1 MAFDDGVLGNLDN
14 SEAEADVT
22 NPETLNT
29 SLSNG
34 IELASTVIDSQS
46 VFNASDNMKGDV
58 EISED
63 GSASFSFSA
72 DDIQDISLESDGSLA
87 IRFSQGDGYE
97 TLNIKNFE
105 DIANGP
111 GCFTLSDGSEI
122 DTQLLYNELC
132 DDMGICKVERPD
144 AGDLLD
150 VALEGD
156 KQYDLKFDINDS
168 NDISQNNDEVSQE
181 MTLTFDDG
189 AQIKFQTAQ
198 DLVESGDGEGLSEAG
213 SSDFLSALDVI
224 QELSTR
230 MEFLEQEIIKS
241 QGDNPETIQE
251 LASLEGDLAMQL
263 SNLEPASGE
272 EMFSSEG
279 SITTTNMQDAS
290 YALMGQ
296 SKQNDNILDLES
308 EDQES
313 TDMAA
318 LAEQLADVAPAA
330 GDSGASGSGSGGG
343 YGYQSSFDAQGIIAI
358 DDVGAIGPTQL
369 QYGIEFN
376 QDDVF
381 PDDEGDDNKPEVPVD
396 DAPEIIGAVKIL
408 DETSGF
414 ALSDHGVLDFDFGDN
429 GGGEISSSDNFISSG
444 SLTGGALSS
453 GGYPVLVDT
462 TSTGYVGTAN
472 GQTVFTFTI
481 DPQTGEYNYDQ
492 VLPFDHADGSDVND
506 AITLDF
512 GVQIADSDGDIAQT
526 MVSVTVL
533 DDAPISIN
541 AEELSVDE
549 TDLSPSTSATGQV
562 YVDFGND
569 GAGTVTGSGDSVSTG
584 LTSGGHPVNITY
596 DNVTSTYTGNAN
608 GQSIFTMTINNDGS
622 YEFTLN
628 GTLDHPDA
636 SDSNDSVSIEFGV
649 SAMDGD
655 GDAVDTMVQVNILD
669 DGPVC
674 VVPQKVTVDETDLAP
689 DTSVSGQL
697 SAHFGQDGA
706 GGFSGNGNGPS
717 QALTSSGN
725 TVSIIFDP
733 VTNIYTGTAGGDTIF
748 TLSINLDGTY
758 DFILTGTL
766 DHSDTSDHNDAIN
779 LKFGVMAT
787 DFDGDSVDGTLTIEV
802 LDDGPYANDDCVS
815 FDTSQNSV
823 DGNVIDN
830 DELSQDQANIVTQ
843 VSFSGNGI
851 DVPDVGTVSV
861 DGDFGTL
868 ILAADGTYSYTLFDN
883 AGSISTMSSLDP
895 IASDVAGLQS
905 SLTKDGI
912 TIEVANVGN
921 YDLSWVNTAEGSGLG
936 IDNLDNGD
944 SPKVWP
950 KGETFDISFDK
961 NANSVTLTIAEIGS
975 NNDYG
980 QHGVDFI
987 VTLADG
993 SSVTGEQQFTPGQ
1006 IIDGEMSFTLD
1017 ALDFGGVEITGISI
1031 NSTNSGN
1038 YSGASFLL
1046 NNVSATYDHSSNVCD
1061 EFEYTLTD
1069 GDGDTSTATLKLKGL
1084 DPELIVGKN
1093 VDDTDISDVPHHIG
1107 GEEGAIIGGAVSD
1120 ILIGDVGGAS
1130 LDQQTQNYNFVFI
1143 VDVSG
1148 SMGSANSATSK
1159 ISLFKD
1165 AVEKLLNDFGD
1176 YQNGEIKIHITPFAT
1191 DVKPSGTF
1199 TVTDASGLD
1208 DALGYL
1214 ETLTGSGY
1222 TNYESPLQDANDWLE
1237 SAEPLGGNA
1246 ITTTY
1251 FISDGNPN
1259 KYIDADGNIAYSNA
1273 NTVMDEITGADGSNE
1288 VATLHSLNDDVI
1300 AVGVNASDSV
1310 MARLDVIDIDGDAVN
1325 IDDPSDLSVVF
1336 ADTTPFNNLTSV
1348 GNDVIEGGS
1357 GDDIIFGDSVNTD
1370 TLADNHDGVD
1380 VADGSGWDVFDRL
1393 ENAESSTDPDWSR
1406 DDTIDYI
1413 ENNLDE
1419 LAQESTDSSG
1429 DGRQGGDDTLIG
1441 GSGND
1446 VIFGQ
1451 EGNDVLY
1458 GGSGADVLSGG
1469 SGADQFMMEA
1479 IGQGVDVIRDF
1490 SADEGDVLDLA
1501 GLIQN
1506 YDATQ
1511 QAIDDFVFTREVDG
1525 GTILSVDA
1533 SGSGDTANAV
1543 DLVALEGLQNM
1554 DLQALV
1560 ESGNINVF

>member
-1 MAFDDGVLGNLDN
+1 
-14 SEAEADVT
+14 
-22 NPETLNT
+22 
-29 SLSNG
+29 
-34 IELASTVIDSQS
+34 
-46 VFNASDNMKGDV
+46 
-58 EISED
+58 
-63 GSASFSFSA
+63 
-72 DDIQDISLESDGSLA
+72 
-87 IRFSQGDGYE
+87 
-97 TLNIKNFE
+97 
-105 DIANGP
+105 
-111 GCFTLSDGSEI
+111 
-122 DTQLLYNELC
+122 
-132 DDMGICKVERPD
+132 
-144 AGDLLD
+144 
-150 VALEGD
+150 
-156 KQYDLKFDINDS
+156 
-168 NDISQNNDEVSQE
+168 
-181 MTLTFDDG
+181 
-189 AQIKFQTAQ
+189 
-198 DLVESGDGEGLSEAG
+198 
-213 SSDFLSALDVI
+213 
-224 QELSTR
+224 
-230 MEFLEQEIIKS
+230 
-241 QGDNPETIQE
+241 
-251 LASLEGDLAMQL
+251 
-263 SNLEPASGE
+263 
-272 EMFSSEG
+272 
-279 SITTTNMQDAS
+279 
-290 YALMGQ
+290 
-296 SKQNDNILDLES
+296 
-308 EDQES
+308 
-313 TDMAA
+313 
-318 LAEQLADVAPAA
+318 
-330 GDSGASGSGSGGG
+330 
-343 YGYQSSFDAQGIIAI
+343 
-358 DDVGAIGPTQL
+358 
-369 QYGIEFN
+369 
-376 QDDVF
+376 
-381 PDDEGDDNKPEVPVD
+381 
-396 DAPEIIGAVKIL
+396 
-408 DETSGF
+408 
-414 ALSDHGVLDFDFGDN
+414 
-429 GGGEISSSDNFISSG
+429 
-444 SLTGGALSS
+444 
-453 GGYPVLVDT
+453 
-462 TSTGYVGTAN
+462 
-472 GQTVFTFTI
+472 
-481 DPQTGEYNYDQ
+481 
-492 VLPFDHADGSDVND
+492 
-506 AITLDF
+506 
-512 GVQIADSDGDIAQT
+512 
-526 MVSVTVL
+526 
-533 DDAPISIN
+533 
-541 AEELSVDE
+541 
-549 TDLSPSTSATGQV
+549 
-562 YVDFGND
+562 
-569 GAGTVTGSGDSVSTG
+569 
-584 LTSGGHPVNITY
+584 
-596 DNVTSTYTGNAN
+596 
-608 GQSIFTMTINNDGS
+608 
-622 YEFTLN
+622 
-628 GTLDHPDA
+628 
-636 SDSNDSVSIEFGV
+636 
-649 SAMDGD
+649 
-655 GDAVDTMVQVNILD
+655 
-669 DGPVC
+669 
-674 VVPQKVTVDETDLAP
+674 
-689 DTSVSGQL
+689 
-697 SAHFGQDGA
+697 
-706 GGFSGNGNGPS
+706 
-717 QALTSSGN
+717 
-725 TVSIIFDP
+725 
-733 VTNIYTGTAGGDTIF
+733 
-748 TLSINLDGTY
+748 
-758 DFILTGTL
+758 
-766 DHSDTSDHNDAIN
+766 
-779 LKFGVMAT
+779 MAT

-1348 GNDVIEGGS
+1348 GIDVIEGGS